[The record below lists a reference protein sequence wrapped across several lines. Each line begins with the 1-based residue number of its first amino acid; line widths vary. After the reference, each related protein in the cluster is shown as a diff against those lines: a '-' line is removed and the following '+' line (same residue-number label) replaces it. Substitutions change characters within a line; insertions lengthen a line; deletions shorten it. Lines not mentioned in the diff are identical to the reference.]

1 MQQVSETFLPWLK
14 KTIPLTEHLG
24 IQSLRWEGEQL
35 VFDLALAPLVNDKGT
50 GFGGG
55 VAGLATLLGWCYVT
69 LLLDETQQRC
79 PVVVRDSS
87 NAFTAPI
94 TKDFVMRCEVIE
106 EQAVEVFLQ
115 EFAVKGR
122 ARLRLKVWVEQQG
135 VSAFSYEGTYVALG
149 NA

>member
-55 VAGLATLLGWCYVT
+55 LAGLATLLGWCYVT
-69 LLLDETQQRC
+69 LLLDETQQPC

-115 EFAVKGR
+115 EFAVKRR
-122 ARLRLKVWVEQQG
+122 ARLKLKVWVEQQG
-135 VSAFSYEGTYVALG
+135 VSAFSYEGTYVALK